1 MSAYEQNY
9 VDSTDNY
16 ENTDGDAGKAV
27 RFGIVQ
33 SNDPG
38 RDKVLDIQYLDA
50 PEYYGA
56 AQILAPESQGNG
68 FDMSEYAHGKVVFD
82 MKVISHGTKGSAL
95 EFTIECTWPCA
106 STPKFIKADVL
117 NEWKTYE
124 FSVAEMIERG
134 LDIQHL
140 SLGFMVMPTWA
151 KQDGVHYQLDN
162 IRWVKG
168 EPPAT
173 QETVCYANF
182 FDDEWVQNSQGVG
195 VSIVGVNMSVPMD
208 QQLYLTTGVKPW
220 VTANPDWSVMNGTW
234 FYWMSGVM
242 DYSTMELLDPDT
254 LSNCSGSGTLSLEI
268 YTPAALVEDGNMTF
282 TLYFLDKDNLV
293 RSLNSDVF
301 SVAGMKPD
309 DWNKVSMPLSTAY
322 ENLKY
327 VGLFI
332 DATQVS
338 PSLISPPFYIDNI
351 VIRK

>member
-1 MSAYEQNY
+1 
-9 VDSTDNY
+9 
-16 ENTDGDAGKAV
+16 
-27 RFGIVQ
+27 
-33 SNDPG
+33 
-38 RDKVLDIQYLDA
+38 
-50 PEYYGA
+50 
-56 AQILAPESQGNG
+56 
-68 FDMSEYAHGKVVFD
+68 
-82 MKVISHGTKGSAL
+82 
-95 EFTIECTWPCA
+95 
-106 STPKFIKADVL
+106 
-117 NEWKTYE
+117 
-124 FSVAEMIERG
+124 
-134 LDIQHL
+134 
-140 SLGFMVMPTWA
+140 
-151 KQDGVHYQLDN
+151 
-162 IRWVKG
+162 KG

-182 FDDEWVQNSQGVG
+182 FDDEWVKDSQGVG

-208 QQLYLTTGVKPW
+208 QHLYLTTGVKPW

-282 TLYFLDKDNLV
+282 TLYFLDKDNFV

-327 VGLFI
+327 VGILI